1 MLRGFG
7 SGASGDILWLS
18 LDPIAVTVPPDTA
31 VSVQVTYDSNGLV
44 PGDYT
49 GVVRVK
55 NVPAPA
61 IDVPVTLHVTS
72 IQHFY
77 IPLLFK

>member
-1 MLRGFG
+1 MRGFG
-7 SGASGDILWLS
+7 SSAAGDIVWLS
-18 LDPIAVTVPPDTA
+18 LDPVAVTVPADDSISIT
-31 VSVQVTYDSNGLV
+31 VTYDSTALA

-72 IQHFY
+72 TQYFY